1 MLLQP
6 NKHIIRILR
15 RFRRPIAIFVGL
27 QLVWFAL
34 LALWVTWFINQ
45 QENISKLSKVLDPTP
60 LDGTTGIVT
69 LVIGC
74 ILLGV
79 ILVGIAVL
87 FTLTQVQGGLLRQQ
101 NSFVS
106 SVTHELRSPLSSIQL
121 SFETLQRPNLPDKI
135 RDKLMDMVANDIVR
149 LSQLIDRILLS
160 SRLDRG
166 ILDYASQLETFI
178 LKEAINN
185 CVERS
190 LHMDP
195 NLKSRLKII
204 CPENL
209 EVRGI
214 HMAFNMIVGNLLENA
229 IKYSPPGSLIEIR
242 AQREGARFYLYVKDS
257 GFGLNKRDHRKI
269 FDMFHRTQ
277 RATKKAISGTG
288 LGLFIVK
295 SMVESLGGKVW
306 VESEG
311 MGKGSSFYVSFPT
324 HIVIPR
330 TENETEDPV

>member
-1 MLLQP
+1 MYQRP
-6 NKHIIRILR
+6 NKHIIRLLR
-15 RFRRPIAIFVGL
+15 RFRRPIALFIGL
-27 QLVWFAL
+27 QVVWFAL
-34 LALWVTWFINQ
+34 LALWVTWFIHQ
-45 QENISKLSKVLDPTP
+45 QESIGKLSQALNETP
-60 LDGTTGIVT
+60 IDGTTGIVA

-79 ILVGIAVL
+79 ILVGTAVL
-87 FTLTQVQGGLLRQQ
+87 FTMNQIQSGLIKQQ
-101 NSFVS
+101 KSFVS

-121 SFETLQRPNLPDKI
+121 SFETLQRPNLPDDIKC
-135 RDKLMDMVANDIVR
+135 KLMEMVDRDIVR

-166 ILDYASQLETFI
+166 ILDYASQLETFA
-178 LKEAINN
+178 LRDAIYN

-190 LHMDP
+190 MHMDRT
-195 NLKSRLKII
+195 LKDRLEIT
-204 CPENL
+204 CPESL

-214 HMAFNMIVGNLLENA
+214 KMAFNMIVGNLLENA
-229 IKYSPPGSLIEIR
+229 IKYSPKGTLIKIEAGR
-242 AQREGARFYLYVKDS
+242 REHEFFLHVKDQ

-277 RATKKAISGTG
+277 RAAQKAVSGTG

-295 SMVESLGGKVW
+295 SMVDSLGGRVW

-311 MGKGSSFYVSFPT
+311 MGKGSSFFVAFPA
-324 HIVIPR
+324 HIVLPR
-330 TENETEDPV
+330 TSITTGP